1 MVKYFII
8 SNNLLTT
15 FGLPS
20 FEAFEEKISGDAEF
34 REKLANDPK
43 FSQMVS
49 KSVSP
54 EELQTIEGGSTS
66 NTGGGGGILGGG
78 MSLGLL
84 KTLAKMAI

>member
-1 MVKYFII
+1 
-8 SNNLLTT
+8 
-15 FGLPS
+15 
-20 FEAFEEKISGDAEF
+20 
-34 REKLANDPK
+34 
-43 FSQMVS
+43 MVS

-54 EELQTIEGGSTS
+54 EELQIIEGGSTS